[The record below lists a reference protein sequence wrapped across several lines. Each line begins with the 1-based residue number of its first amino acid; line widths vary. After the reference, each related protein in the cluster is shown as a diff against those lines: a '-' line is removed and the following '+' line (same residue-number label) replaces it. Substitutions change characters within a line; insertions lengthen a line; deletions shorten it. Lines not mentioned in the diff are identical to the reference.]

1 MENATHVAGRYR
13 LSIVLCY
20 AGFRIVY
27 EISLERVIAHELFG
41 RHRVTVVGGQS
52 QLHNSSELTRA
63 VHHSTYLVILSRI
76 ERDPERCSGLDGLAA
91 LVTLCAVGA
100 RQYYTTLALYHAIR
114 YRVGGLG
121 LERDA
126 YLRRTR
132 YRMGLAA
139 RDILAINRE
148 AGQVITLVRGGG
160 NGQFRIFFHRVCSG
174 HKGHTAVHHG

>member
-1 MENATHVAGRYR
+1 MTSNSPSVTPSTWMNTTRVAGRYR

-76 ERDPERCSGLDGLAA
+76 DVILNDVPAS
-91 LVTLCAVGA
+91 
-100 RQYYTTLALYHAIR
+100 
-114 YRVGGLG
+114 
-121 LERDA
+121 
-126 YLRRTR
+126 
-132 YRMGLAA
+132 MGSPL
-139 RDILAINRE
+139 
-148 AGQVITLVRGGG
+148 
-160 NGQFRIFFHRVCSG
+160 S
-174 HKGHTAVHHG
+174 

>member
-1 MENATHVAGRYR
+1 M
-13 LSIVLCY
+13 
-20 AGFRIVY
+20 
-27 EISLERVIAHELFG
+27 
-41 RHRVTVVGGQS
+41 
-52 QLHNSSELTRA
+52 
-63 VHHSTYLVILSRI
+63 
-76 ERDPERCSGLDGLAA
+76 
-91 LVTLCAVGA
+91 CAVGA